1 MLAAVTSAAA
11 SGGALEPSLR
21 RVALGARLVGI
32 GWMVLLGLLTLAR
45 ERSVGVVAVLAA
57 AVVWGLAASSAARLR
72 PESILSVPALVV
84 DVLIAGA
91 ALVVASEVGASF
103 YGGYPLLVVAVG
115 AVRSRRAAWTVAAV
129 LTAVVASLLGP
140 AEIVGSVSQILTY
153 AGGALVLTWTLGVLR
168 EAEERRLAA
177 EATAGRAE
185 AERVRAEERAEIS
198 RHLHDSVLQTLAL
211 VQRNAA
217 SPGDVVTLARRQE
230 RELRDWLRGD
240 APREGSLVEALAAVA
255 ADVESAYGVPVEVVT
270 VGDAAV
276 SAGVAGLLG
285 AAREA
290 IVNAARHSGAPSVS
304 VYAEAGDGVVRAYVR
319 DRGSGFDP
327 AAVDGSRTGI
337 SSSIVGRMAS
347 VGGTATCRTS
357 PAGTEWVIEAPA

>member
-1 MLAAVTSAAA
+1 M
-11 SGGALEPSLR
+11 
-21 RVALGARLVGI
+21 I
-32 GWMVLLGLLTLAR
+32 LLGLLTLAR

-57 AVVWGLAASSAARLR
+57 AAAWGLATSSAARLR
-72 PESILSVPALVV
+72 PESVLAVPALAV
-84 DVLIAGA
+84 DVVTAGA
-91 ALVVASEVGASF
+91 ALVVASEVGSSF
-103 YGGYPLLVVAVG
+103 YGGYPLLVVAVA
-115 AVRSRRAAWTVAAV
+115 AVRSTRAAWTVAAV
-129 LTAVVASLLGP
+129 LTAVVVSLLGL
-140 AEIVGSVSQILTY
+140 AEVVGSVSQILTY
-153 AGGALVLTWTLGVLR
+153 SGGALVLTWTLGVLR
-168 EAEERRLAA
+168 EAEARRLVA

-217 SPGDVVTLARRQE
+217 RPGDVVTLARRQE
-230 RELRDWLRGD
+230 RELRDWLFRGD
-240 APREGSLVEALAAVA
+240 APRAGSLVEALAAVA

-276 SAGVAGLLG
+276 SAGVDGLLA

-290 IVNAARHSGAPSVS
+290 IVNAARHSGAPAVS

-327 AAVDGSRTGI
+327 EAVDGSRKGI
-337 SSSIVGRMAS
+337 SSSIAGRMAS

-357 PAGTEWVIEAPA
+357 PAGTEWALEVRA